1 VYSPLIVDRKEPK
14 WLLLE
19 QIFKFL
25 SVRRSHQEVSK
36 RGITPVPVVV
46 TALKILLLSMFF
58 SVDIAYAVRELET
71 RRKLRRFIG
80 VSEVP
85 TADSLYRFLSRFE
98 EDKFVSLITGL
109 LNSCCSPGRRRER
122 STILIDG
129 TAITLDLNWFRRTF
143 TRKQLEE
150 KEFRWGYS
158 PSHGH
163 YIGYKL
169 TLAIEYPSLRPV
181 CTLLHPG
188 SPHDAPLFEEILE
201 ELKRRRAIRIGDTVV
216 CDKGYYYYRNY
227 VQGILRF
234 NIVPVIFAKKTFS
247 VKRLLGRLIYPLSIF
262 GRSDTPEL
270 IQRYRSLARNL
281 LLQLKDQDRFQEIRS
296 YIEDVFK
303 IAKNAFSLRRIHR
316 YTTRSVT
323 KAVSLN
329 VLLTGL
335 VISLG
340 FRSKT
345 QLQSLAE
352 W

>member
-1 VYSPLIVDRKEPK
+1 MYSPLIVDRTEPK

-19 QIFKFL
+19 QIL
-25 SVRRSHQEVSK
+25 GCVSSRRSQQELSK
-36 RGITPVPVVV
+36 REITPVPVAV
-46 TALKILLLSMFF
+46 TALKVLLLSMFF
-58 SVDIAYAVRELET
+58 SVDAAYAVRELES
-71 RRKLRRFIG
+71 RRKLRRFLEIT
-80 VSEVP
+80 EVP
-85 TADSLYRFLSRFE
+85 DIDSLYRFLSRFE
-98 EDKFVSLITGL
+98 EEKFVSLITAL
-109 LNSCCSPGRRRER
+109 LNIGCTHRRRRGR
-122 STILIDG
+122 STLLIDG

-143 TRKQLEE
+143 SKNQLEE
-150 KEFRWGYS
+150 REYRWGYA

-169 TLAIEYPSLRPV
+169 TLVVEHPSLRPV
-181 CTLLHPG
+181 AMILHPG

-201 ELKRRRAIRIGDTVV
+201 ELKRRRVIRIGDTVV
-216 CDKGYYYYRNY
+216 CDKGYYSYHNY

-234 NIVPVIFAKKTFS
+234 NVIPLIFSKKTFS
-247 VKRLLGRLIYPLSIF
+247 VKKLLGKLIYPLSIF
-262 GRSDTPEL
+262 GRSDTPER
-270 IQRYRSLARNL
+270 IRRYRSLVRDL
-281 LLQLKDQDRFQEIRS
+281 LFHLKEQDRFQEIRS

-303 IAKNAFSLRRIHR
+303 IAKNAFSLKRIHR
-316 YTTRSVT
+316 YTTRSVK

-340 FRSKT
+340 FREKG